1 MNGFRRLN
9 SGASVIVNK
18 TMTIRLLFTLVLC
31 LVSLP
36 SRADELASWALLQE
50 QGAIVLFRHAN
61 APGIGD
67 PDGFKLGDCSTQR
80 NLDDRGRAEA
90 RAIGEAFRQRGI
102 SVGRV
107 LSSQWCRARDT
118 ANLAFPGRAEES
130 PAFNSFFGSRE
141 AESSATAS
149 ALGVLGGW
157 SGPGAMVVVTHQ
169 VNIASLTGLSPR
181 PGEGV
186 VISLKDGR
194 IQVLGRL
201 PPPEL
206 R

>member
-1 MNGFRRLN
+1 MNGYPRLN
-9 SGASVIVNK
+9 SCASVIVKN
-18 TMTIRLLFTLVLC
+18 TMIIRLLFTLVLC

-107 LSSQWCRARDT
+107 LSSQWCRAQDT
-118 ANLAFPGRAEES
+118 ANLAFPGQAEDT
-130 PAFNSFFGSRE
+130 PAFNSFFDSRD
-141 AESSATAS
+141 AESAATAS

-186 VISLKDGR
+186 VISVKDGR
-194 IQVLGRL
+194 VQVLGRL

>member
-1 MNGFRRLN
+1 MIGFRRLN
-9 SGASVIVNK
+9 SGSSVIVKN
-18 TMTIRLLFTLVLC
+18 TMIIRLLFTLLLC

-50 QGAIVLFRHAN
+50 QGAIVLFRHAS

-90 RAIGEAFRQRGI
+90 HAIGEAFRQRGI
-102 SVGRV
+102 FVGRV
-107 LSSQWCRARDT
+107 LSSQWCRAQDT
-118 ANLAFPGRAEES
+118 ANLAFPGQAEDS
-130 PAFNSFFGSRE
+130 PAFNSFFDSRD
-141 AESSATAS
+141 AESTATAS

-186 VISLKDGR
+186 VISVRDGR
-194 IQVLGRL
+194 VEVRGRL